1 MALLDA
7 RAPARAPGVELLGE
21 LDGSG
26 YAAPQGLVRRG
37 DGQTVQVTQLLYQLL
52 AAVDGSRDD
61 DALAAELSRSCG
73 KTCAAED
80 VRYLLEEKLAPLG
93 LLLRADGSAPEVQK
107 PTPLLGLK
115 LRVVVSDPAVTRRI
129 TAPFAWLFRTW
140 VVVPVLLAFVA
151 TCWWVLFDRGLASAT
166 RQAFDSPG
174 LLLAVFGL
182 TVLSAGWHEFGH
194 AAACRAAGATPGAMG
209 AGLYLVWPAFYT
221 DVDDSYRLSRWGRLV
236 VDLGGL
242 YFNALVAVAVTGLWF
257 ATRADALLLV
267 VATQLLLMLRQL
279 APVIRADG
287 YHILADLTGVP
298 DLFRHIGP
306 TLAGLLPS
314 HWHDPQPLRPWAR
327 WTVRVWVL
335 VVVPLLLWMLVL
347 AVLLLPRLVATAWEG
362 LKRQGAALS
371 AAAERADS
379 LALLAGGLRVV
390 ALVLPVAAVT
400 YLLVRLVR
408 TAGVAAW
415 TRTTGRPAARAAA
428 MAVGVGLLALLAWA
442 WWPDGQY
449 EPLRADE
456 RGTLLSA
463 ASVTAVQGTAFRP
476 IEGVEPQT
484 AYALVPR
491 DGDGPTLLLVRGED
505 GALRSVLAD
514 ARDRTGVAFP
524 FALPEAPGAGD
535 NQALAVNSQDG
546 TVVYDV
552 AVALVWVKDGE
563 AAGNRNEAYALAS
576 CTSCTTVAVA
586 FQVVLVVGQSEAVA
600 PVNAAV
606 AANGGC
612 LQCSTTALAVQLV
625 ATLREMPSEQVQAQV
640 EAALAELDD
649 LQSLPDP
656 YASVKAV
663 EQEILALLVAEGLVE
678 QDASTASTATAT
690 PAPSAS
696 PTSSPSAS
704 ATGSTTPETEE
715 AVASPS
721 PTTITRSPT
730 ATATTTTA
738 PSPASSSPTTPSPA
752 AQPTSAEA
760 SPAG

>member
-7 RAPARAPGVELLGE
+7 RVPARAPGVELLGE

-26 YAAPQGLVRRG
+26 YAKPQGLVRRA
-37 DGQTVQVTQLLYQLL
+37 DGQTVQLTQLLYQLL
-52 AAVDGSRDD
+52 AAVDGTRDE

-80 VRYLLEEKLAPLG
+80 VRYLLEDKLAPLG
-93 LLLRADGSAPEVQK
+93 LLMSADGSAPRVEK
-107 PTPLLGLK
+107 STPLLGLK
-115 LRVVVSDPAVTRRI
+115 LKVVVSDPAVTRRI
-129 TAPFAWLFRTW
+129 TAPFAWLFRPW
-140 VVVPVLLAFVA
+140 VVVPVLLAFAA
-151 TCWWVLFDRGLASAT
+151 TCWWVLFERGLASAT

-221 DVDDSYRLSRWGRLV
+221 DVDDSYRLSRRGRLV

-242 YFNALVAVAVTGLWF
+242 YFNALLAVAVTGVWF

-314 HWHDPQPLRPWAR
+314 NWHKPQPLRPWAR
-327 WTVRVWVL
+327 WTVRAWVL
-335 VVVPLLLWMLVL
+335 VVVPLLLWLLVL
-347 AVLLLPRLVATAWEG
+347 AVLLLPRLVATAWQG
-362 LKRQGAALS
+362 LGQQGAELS
-371 AAAERADS
+371 AAAEDGDA
-379 LALLAGGLRVV
+379 LGLLAGVLEVL

-408 TAGVAAW
+408 TVGVAAW
-415 TRTTGRPAARAAA
+415 TRTSGRPAARTAAV
-428 MAVGVGLLALLAWA
+428 AVGAALLALLAWA

-449 EPLRADE
+449 QPVRADE

-463 ASVTAVQGTAFRP
+463 TSVSAVQGTAFRP
-476 IEGVEPQT
+476 IDGVQPQT

-491 DGDGPTLLLVRGED
+491 DGEGPTVLLVRAED
-505 GALRSVLAD
+505 GTLRSVLAD
-514 ARDRTGVAFP
+514 ERGRTGVAFP
-524 FALPEAPGAGD
+524 FALPEAPRAGD
-535 NQALAVNSQDG
+535 NQALAVNTEDG

-552 AVALVWVKDGE
+552 AVALVWLKDGE
-563 AAGNRNEAYALAS
+563 TADNRNEAYALAS
-576 CTSCTTVAVA
+576 CTACTTVAVA

-612 LQCSTTALAVQLV
+612 LECATTALAVQLV
-625 ATLREMPSEQVQAQV
+625 VTLRDMPSERVQAQV
-640 EAALAELDD
+640 EDALARLDG
-649 LQSLPDP
+649 LASLPDP
-656 YASVKAV
+656 YGSVKAV
-663 EQEILALLVAEGLVE
+663 EAEVLALLVAEGLVE
-678 QDASTASTATAT
+678 QDETTETAATTATT
-690 PAPSAS
+690 SPAPSAS
-696 PTSSPSAS
+696 ATPSPSAS
-704 ATGSTTPETEE
+704 RTPGTAEGEVE
-715 AVASPS
+715 ASPS
-721 PTTITRSPT
+721 PTAARTTSASPQ
-730 ATATTTTA
+730 
-738 PSPASSSPTTPSPA
+738 PTPSPA
-752 AQPTSAEA
+752 ASTTATSSPATTSSAEP
-760 SPAG
+760 SPSG